1 MRLTIFL
8 TAMLLMPL
16 AAQNRDS
23 RGEPGR
29 FDSYLLSL
37 SWSPAYCAAAGGERN
52 DPQCM
57 PGRRFSFVLHG
68 LWPQYDNGRW
78 PQFCSEAPG
87 LADPKAMLDIMPS
100 TSLIRHEWQKHGTC
114 TGLTADGYFAL
125 ARKAFESIRIPQK
138 FRAPKDHLLLSP
150 AEVAKEIVKAN
161 PGLPEAALSVQC
173 SSNYLSEVR
182 VCMDKDLKP
191 VPCQGQRSCKATEV
205 RMPPVR

>member
-8 TAMLLMPL
+8 AVLLAWP
-16 AAQNRDS
+16 AGAQNRDR

-29 FDSYLLSL
+29 FDSYLLAL
-37 SWSPAYCAAAGGERN
+37 SWSPAYCAGQGGERN
-52 DPQCM
+52 DPQCAE
-57 PGRRFSFVLHG
+57 GRRFAFVLHG

-78 PQFCSEAPG
+78 PEFCSEGPG
-87 LADPKAMLDIMPS
+87 LRDAREMLDIMPS

-114 TGLTADGYFAL
+114 TGLTAEGYFAL
-125 ARKAFESIRIPQK
+125 ARKAYQSILIPVR
-138 FRAPKDHLLLSP
+138 FRAPKKALLLSP
-150 AEVAKEIVKAN
+150 EEVARELLKAN

-182 VCMDKDLKP
+182 VCLDKELRP
-191 VPCQGQRSCKATEV
+191 VPCKGQRSCKATEV